1 MTRAR
6 LARPSA
12 KDESADGRHETEDED
27 EARGRKVEDATADSV
42 AETWALG
49 GGAPAIHANADAYE
63 RNSSVPL
70 SGKAQLPPAALAQK
84 EQQRDE
90 ADG

>member
-12 KDESADGRHETEDED
+12 KDESADGRHETEGED

-42 AETWALG
+42 AETWAL
-49 GGAPAIHANADAYE
+49 
-63 RNSSVPL
+63 
-70 SGKAQLPPAALAQK
+70 
-84 EQQRDE
+84 
-90 ADG
+90 